1 MHAAHLKTK
10 KTPVAAEYDGTC
22 RMKEVMA
29 ESMTCPVMPPW
40 VSRRTSF
47 SLRIHCSR
55 TCLILGY
62 TYSHTLPH

>member
-1 MHAAHLKTK
+1 
-10 KTPVAAEYDGTC
+10 
-22 RMKEVMA
+22 MKDVMA
-29 ESMTCPVMPPW
+29 ESMTWPVMPPW